1 MSFTEAEVLRQICI
15 ALVLAAPPLEALA
28 APIQVAP
35 GTPSVSV
42 ADAEGTPHRGYRV
55 AGTLA
60 LEVTGPTTLD
70 IACYV
75 KAPLS
80 FKLTSQLGGA
90 KAESHR
96 VSAVPVKVNEPK
108 HLGAVARLTLPI
120 PAGPQHLTL
129 GAPGCVLTVEA
140 ERERVTSIER
150 TTTTTT
156 YVLGQESGTVPAPL
170 PKPAPAPKPPPP
182 APVTAASPMPLV
194 AVVSEAPRPAPA
206 PPPSTPAP
214 IVIAQP
220 ANPEVSAAAPA
231 RVSRIRTSVRLG
243 AMVPRTELGAG
254 FAAAAD
260 AAYALP
266 VADDWVSVGLG
277 VGYAMSPYQG
287 PKIIPGRGY
296 DPYFTQNTTLVPVS
310 LEGRFTQRIGASGLA
325 LYGGLGVELLF
336 VSATFQSFG
345 ATSSSSD
352 TTFGIAAEG
361 GAEYPLG
368 PGAVV
373 ADVRYSEAR
382 ADLGILGNTGQDQLS
397 GVLFTAGYA
406 LRF

>member
-1 MSFTEAEVLRQICI
+1 MLRPICI
-15 ALVLAAPPLEALA
+15 ALVLTAPSLEAHA

-35 GTPSVSV
+35 GTPIVSV
-42 ADAEGTPHRGYRV
+42 ADAEGTPRPGYRV

-96 VSAVPVKVNEPK
+96 VSAVPIKVKVPK
-108 HLGAVARLTLPI
+108 HLGAVARLTLPV

-129 GAPGCVLTVEA
+129 SAPGCVLTVEA

-156 YVLGQESGTVPAPL
+156 YVLGQESGTVPAPPPSRAPAAAL
-170 PKPAPAPKPPPP
+170 PPAVPAPA
-182 APVTAASPMPLV
+182 ASPTPLV
-194 AVVSEAPRPAPA
+194 AVVPEAPRPAPA
-206 PPPSTPAP
+206 PPPAPTPAP

-220 ANPEVSAAAPA
+220 AKPEASEAAPA
-231 RVSRIRTSVRLG
+231 RVQRIRTSVRLG
-243 AMVPRTELGAG
+243 TIVPRTELGTG
-254 FAAAAD
+254 FAVAGD
-260 AAYALP
+260 VAYALP
-266 VADDWVSVGLG
+266 VADNRVSVGLG

-296 DPYFTQNTTLVPVS
+296 DPAFTQNTTLVPVS

-336 VSATFQSFG
+336 VSASFQNFS
-345 ATSSSSD
+345 ATSSASD
-352 TTFGIAAEG
+352 TTFGIVFEG
-361 GAEYPLG
+361 GLEYPLG

-373 ADVRYSEAR
+373 ADLRYSEAR
-382 ADLGILGNTGQDQLS
+382 ADLGPLGNTGQDQL
-397 GVLFTAGYA
+397 GGALLTAGYA